1 MGATERFSQNLIS
14 SNSYVWFHNL
24 VGSFCIEDCIRN
36 NWILGS
42 LPLCHHASFV
52 KFMLYPEMLGY
63 LKRLL
68 NHNVELCWPGHQ
80 CDCLQK
86 TMMMMTMMI
95 NMLVFLSLR
104 NKIPILK
111 KK

>member
-1 MGATERFSQNLIS
+1 MKKTFKKLQKYLKNVATERFSQNLIS

-52 KFMLYPEMLGY
+52 KFMLYPENARISEETI
-63 LKRLL
+63 KPQCRALL
-68 NHNVELCWPGHQ
+68 ARTP
-80 CDCLQK
+80 
-86 TMMMMTMMI
+86 M
-95 NMLVFLSLR
+95 
-104 NKIPILK
+104 
-111 KK
+111 